1 MVKKCVRMRMRTTS
15 CPTWRTADS
24 GPPGRKEGEP
34 DAHCTDLDR
43 LDLGNRFGDL
53 LYDFSDDVLFLS

>member
-1 MVKKCVRMRMRTTS
+1 MRTTS